1 MAKKQ
6 AILDMIADG
15 AITVSEA
22 SKMFGISKNTINS
35 WKPKPFIK
43 YKRG

>member
-15 AITVSEA
+15 DITVKEA
-22 SKMFGISKNTINS
+22 SGLFGVSINTING

-43 YKRG
+43 YKRN